1 MCKITQ
7 KCVKQER
14 DKEQRKS
21 LQPRASS
28 KIDESLSRQT
38 KNKKDTDK

>member
-1 MCKITQ
+1 MI
-7 KCVKQER
+7 
-14 DKEQRKS
+14 KS
-21 LQPRASS
+21 LQPRAGS